1 TAGPRVAFICMAPA
15 HLQMNGALV
24 DHLTIYDK
32 TWAYCPSDVRA
43 DGHDWKATGGVSI
56 GDREILVRGLRE
68 RARAEG
74 DSKRRE
80 RWRGGTFRWCAT
92 NSKRSAFVRTDT

>member
-1 TAGPRVAFICMAPA
+1 MMQILGMGTAGPRVAFICMAPA

-56 GDREILVRGLRE
+56 GDLEILVRGMRE

-74 DSKRRE
+74 DSKKSQR
-80 RWRGGTFRWCAT
+80 
-92 NSKRSAFVRTDT
+92 